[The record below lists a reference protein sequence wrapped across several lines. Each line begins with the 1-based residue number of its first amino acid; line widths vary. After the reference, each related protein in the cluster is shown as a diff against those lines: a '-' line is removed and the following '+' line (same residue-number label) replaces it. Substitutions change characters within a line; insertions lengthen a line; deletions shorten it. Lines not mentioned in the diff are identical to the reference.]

1 MTKCWFPWTPESVV
15 VIFGP
20 VVDCLG
26 LKAFPLVQEFLTC
39 GLRPLWGRC
48 WGVHM
53 SDVLHIRT
61 FAWLFIKVAKLQT
74 QSSSGIFLWLGVTAT
89 WGIVLTGHN
98 MRKVENRCPN
108 GCMYGYTHIHEL
120 NVPFQHIFSSEHPVK
135 ALKWFDLISNETWKW
150 WRTIC
155 CHLLK
160 RRRSCLR
167 AMKSTLDNPEGEC
180 IWCCAAHAPLQHALF
195 LDVGKQPTSLK
206 TLLLIQ

>member
-1 MTKCWFPWTPESVV
+1 MGCDH
-15 VIFGP
+15 FGGGAGGGP
-20 VVDCLG
+20 HVRCLG
-26 LKAFPLVQEFLTC
+26 
-39 GLRPLWGRC
+39 
-48 WGVHM
+48 
-53 SDVLHIRT
+53 IRI
-61 FAWLFIKVAKLQT
+61 FAWLFIKVAKLQA
-74 QSSSGIFLWLGVTAT
+74 QSSNGIFLWLGVTAT

-108 GCMYGYTHIHEL
+108 GSMYGYTNIHEL

-167 AMKSTLDNPEGEC
+167 VMKSTLDNPEGEC
-180 IWCCAAHAPLQHALF
+180 IWCLFCPCTITACFILRCWKTTDLVKNFIIDTVALPPH
-195 LDVGKQPTSLK
+195 LW
-206 TLLLIQ
+206 